1 MNSEAA
7 APEPS
12 KKIAASKWATDLHRD
27 MVAAT
32 LLDPNLM
39 CFRSVATDEPES
51 VIRTNLMNSLVTEYD
66 PKQHMIPDLGSF
78 LRLRTGETMK

>member
-1 MNSEAA
+1 MNPEGA

-12 KKIAASKWATDLHRD
+12 QKMSASKWATDLHRD

-51 VIRTNLMNSLVTEYD
+51 VIRTDLMNSLVGEYD
-66 PKQHMIPDLGSF
+66 PKQHMIPDLESF
-78 LRLRTGETMK
+78 LRMRTGETVK